1 LVKNKREGD
10 FMKKL
15 LILILAFLRSE
26 GFAKAETIT
35 TNKFGLTGTYRVFS
49 AQVLP
54 RRSFS
59 ITLMGNYE
67 RSTDFINPLMN
78 SPVIYEIQP
87 GYRLERVEG
96 NLAISYSF
104 FKYLEGGINIYSSE
118 TSP

>member
-1 LVKNKREGD
+1 
-10 FMKKL
+10 
-15 LILILAFLRSE
+15 
-26 GFAKAETIT
+26 
-35 TNKFGLTGTYRVFS
+35 
-49 AQVLP
+49 
-54 RRSFS
+54 
-59 ITLMGNYE
+59 MGNYE